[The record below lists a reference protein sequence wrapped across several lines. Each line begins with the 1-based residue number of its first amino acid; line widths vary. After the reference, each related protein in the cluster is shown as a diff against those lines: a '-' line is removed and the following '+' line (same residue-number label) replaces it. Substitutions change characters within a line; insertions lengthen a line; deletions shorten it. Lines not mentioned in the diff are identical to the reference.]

1 MSKTIHQT
9 VTFRASPGAL
19 SVTGS
24 RPGGISDE

>member
-9 VTFRASPGAL
+9 VTFCASQGPL

-24 RPGGISDE
+24 RPGGISHE